1 MADVSAIQVIVGVG
15 AGMILSGIA
24 GGVTAGLKNRDVSYW
39 IAWTFLFPPSLLF
52 LLILPTHKGVRPRR
66 PTLDEE
72 DRAAEDV

>member
-1 MADVSAIQVIVGVG
+1 MTDVSAVQVIVGIGSCMVLG
-15 AGMILSGIA
+15 GIA
-24 GGVTAGLKNRDVSYW
+24 GGIVAGLKNRDVSYW

-52 LLILPTHKGVRPRR
+52 LLILPTYKGRRPRR